1 MVAKSTT
8 TRALISIALG
18 TELTL
23 SATDFAP
30 LIVEWHA
37 ALDRRVAAGE
47 LAPAT
52 RSAYT
57 IGAAK
62 FIAWAQTRTFAT
74 VTRDTIQDWIAALRK
89 AGHKPGSINTWLSG
103 LRAFYAWALAE
114 RRLTSDPTAGI
125 KGAKRKGTT
134 RQHKRAALTDRE
146 VVRVLRQPD
155 TDTPQGMRDKAI
167 LALMAYTAARTIE
180 VHRADLVDLKS
191 EAGQMVLHVQ
201 GKGRDE
207 KDELIVIDNPAAA
220 GALHDWLSVRGDQ
233 PGPLFLSLSD
243 RSRGERLSLRAL
255 RHLIKGYYLASG
267 VLGKDKTAHSLR
279 HAAIS
284 NALRHGAPVQKVAA
298 MARHASIET
307 TMIYFHEIDRLSDPA
322 ERYIF
327 YNGADDDKGNG

>member
-1 MVAKSTT
+1 MAAKSIT
-8 TRALISIALG
+8 TRALISTESG
-18 TELTL
+18 TELAP

-30 LIVEWHA
+30 LIAEWHA

-47 LAPAT
+47 LAPTT

-62 FIAWAQTRTFAT
+62 FIVWAQTQLIAA
-74 VTRDTIQDWIAALRK
+74 VTRDTIRDWIAALRT

-114 RRLTSDPTAGI
+114 HRLTSDPTAGL
-125 KGAKRKGTT
+125 KGARRKGTT

-155 TDTPQGMRDKAI
+155 TNMPLGIRDKAI

-180 VHRADLVDLKS
+180 VHRADLADLKS

-220 GALHDWLSVRGDQ
+220 GALHDWLSVRDDH
-233 PGPLFLSLSD
+233 PGPLFVSLSD

-255 RHLIKGYYLASG
+255 RHMIKSYYLAAG
-267 VLGKDKTAHSLR
+267 VLGKDKTTHSLR

-322 ERYIF
+322 ERYIS
-327 YNGADDDKGNG
+327 YNGTDGDKGTA

>member
-1 MVAKSTT
+1 MAAQSTT
-8 TRALISIALG
+8 TRALIPTAPD
-18 TELTL
+18 TEQAL
-23 SATDFAP
+23 SATGFTP
-30 LIVEWHA
+30 LIAEWHA
-37 ALDRRVAAGE
+37 ALDRGVAAGE

-62 FIAWAQTRTFAT
+62 FIAWAQTQPIAA
-74 VTRDTIQDWIAALRK
+74 VARDTIRDWIAALRT

-114 RRLTSDPTAGI
+114 RRLTSDPTAGL
-125 KGAKRKGTT
+125 KGARRKGTT

-155 TDTPQGMRDKAI
+155 TNMPIGIRDKAI

-180 VHRADLVDLKS
+180 VHRADLADLKS
-191 EAGQMVLHVQ
+191 KAGQMVLHVQ

-220 GALHDWLSVRGDQ
+220 GALHDWLSVRDDQ
-233 PGPLFLSLSD
+233 PGPLFVSLSD
-243 RSRGERLSLRAL
+243 RSHGARLSLRAL
-255 RHLIKGYYLASG
+255 RHMIKGYYLTAG

-322 ERYIF
+322 ERYIS
-327 YNGADDDKGNG
+327 YNGTDGDKGTA